1 MPTDHMPAWHAV
13 VARLAA
19 VGKFSLKAILFSLF
33 LFLILLVVFHG
44 RLIDDIYKNVE
55 DLNDGEMPT
64 TVTSYESGPEVVS
77 IIGGSG
83 EGLNCSLPP
92 GLDVFFDGS
101 SDLAGNRHLVRQL
114 FRQACVFHD
123 LCYRHGLATYGYS
136 QNDCDRT
143 LQNQAFRL
151 CKYIRSEDKTS
162 DSERC
167 QQDSKK
173 LLAGV
178 SLGGAGAYRAWDR
191 STFFEFDSHPTR
203 STFFSASRVVDHP
216 FKPADPAKYQDDGQQ
231 VILTFENKRSNLT
244 VQCAT
249 CKDKKI
255 LEWSR
260 DPRDVSTEFM
270 TAGIQSRP
278 EALIGR
284 ELWLTSAFTPAHPIW
299 LPPRRDH
306 GAPHLHVDGAGK
318 HHLIWMSRVDAEHTG
333 ACIVKADAAKLL
345 TYTLPQR
352 DVCHSGAGSPLTV
365 VQAEMYAS
373 SPVPVALAGASPPED
388 ILASGLTPQRDLD
401 RSLSLCLWSERIR
414 AKGNRIGGDKSAC
427 SPLGDEKI
435 KAGKG
440 LGAFQNFAV
449 MRPGQQIF
457 FARDV
462 TLRPASSRLA
472 GFLEHVGGNKYSTT
486 GSIVVVDIA
495 APTPTMPRPG
505 LVTLSKVSPFAID
518 DRFDPMMPITRTK
531 DDLRFLSL
539 LASGQRLEVHLTD
552 FAKAEPAPDKI
563 QLTMGGTSL
572 DLHASWGQRPALV
585 VETKEAAPKTRLIFS
600 RGHVVAAPD
609 RLVDTV
615 RLEAL
620 VLERDARDP
629 ADKPFSV
636 TGGAAC
642 TVKYTFRQNNPDRM
656 CLRAFEPGRPMRP
669 SPAAMMKA
677 SQLLVGRFGGGDGLG
692 LAFAD
697 LCLDQNPIV
706 LAPILAPGPDGSRG
720 FTVTAR
726 VAEQLSVKREV
737 DCTPLGA
744 RDGIGRPMVD

>member
-1 MPTDHMPAWHAV
+1 MSPMDHRPAWHAV
-13 VARLAA
+13 FARLASLA
-19 VGKFSLKAILFSLF
+19 KFTAKAIPFSLVLL
-33 LFLILLVVFHG
+33 LVLLVVFHG
-44 RLIDDIYKNVE
+44 HLIDDIYKNVD
-55 DLNDGEMPT
+55 DLNDGEMPI

-83 EGLNCSLPP
+83 EGLNCSLPR
-92 GLDVFFDGS
+92 GFDVFFDGS
-101 SDLAGNRHLVRQL
+101 PDLAGNRHLVRQL

-178 SLGGAGAYRAWDR
+178 SLGGFGAYRAWDR
-191 STFFEFDSHPTR
+191 STFFEFDPHPTR
-203 STFFSASRVVDHP
+203 STWFSASRVVDHP
-216 FKPADPAKYQDDGQQ
+216 FKSVDPEKYKDEAQQ
-231 VILTFENKRSNLT
+231 VVLTFENKRSNLT

-249 CKDKKI
+249 CKNRKI
-255 LEWSR
+255 LGWSQ
-260 DPRDVSTEFM
+260 DPQNVSSELVSV
-270 TAGIQSRP
+270 GIQSRP

-284 ELWLTSAFTPAHPIW
+284 ELFLASKHAVW

-306 GAPHLHVDGAGK
+306 GAPQLLVDATGK

-333 ACIVKADAAKLL
+333 SCIVKADAAKLL
-345 TYTLPQR
+345 TYTLPKR
-352 DVCHSGAGSPLTV
+352 DVCHVGAGSRLAP

-373 SPVPVALAGASPPED
+373 SPVPMALAGANPPED
-388 ILASGLTPQRDLD
+388 ILAIGLTPQRDLD

-414 AKGNRIGGDKSAC
+414 AKGDHTGGDEAAC
-427 SPLGDEKI
+427 SPLRDEKI
-435 KAGKG
+435 AAGKG

-449 MRPGQQIF
+449 VRPGQQIF

-472 GFLEHVGGNKYSTT
+472 GFFEHVDGNIYSTT

-505 LVTLSKVSPFAID
+505 VVTLSKVSPFAID

-539 LASGQRLEVHLTD
+539 LASDHRLGVHLTD
-552 FAKAEPAPDKI
+552 FARDEPLPREI
-563 QLTMGGTSL
+563 QLTMGGTLL
-572 DLHASWGQRPALV
+572 DLHSSWGQRPALV
-585 VETKEAAPKTRLIFS
+585 VETKEPAPKTQLIFS
-600 RGHVVAAPD
+600 RGHLIAAPD
-609 RLVDTV
+609 QLADTV
-615 RLEAL
+615 RLETL

-629 ADKPFSV
+629 GDKPFSV

-642 TVKYTFRQNNPDRM
+642 TVKYTFKQNNPDRE
-656 CLRAFEPGRPMRP
+656 CLRAFEPTRPMRP

-677 SQLLVGRFGGGDGLG
+677 SQLLVGRFGGGNGLG
-692 LAFAD
+692 LAFVD
-697 LCLDQNPIV
+697 LCMDQHPLV
-706 LAPILAPGPDGSRG
+706 LAPKPDGSRS
-720 FTVTAR
+720 FAAITR
-726 VAEQLSVKREV
+726 VAEQHRVKREI
-737 DCTPLGA
+737 DCTPLHA
-744 RDGIGRPMVD
+744 RESIGRPMAD